1 MEAVLIL
8 DSAVL
13 TLDVVPG
20 DRKQCHFADLLYLL
34 YTVFRAGGSRVHS
47 VPSNQEQIRQE
58 KVDHSDFWFS
68 LPSMAMF
75 FKFLLMG

>member
-47 VPSNQEQIRQE
+47 VPSNQEQIIVKQVR
-58 KVDHSDFWFS
+58 
-68 LPSMAMF
+68 
-75 FKFLLMG
+75 